1 MNKSKVLIE
10 VIYLHYM
17 YVSYLINYQN
27 TLLLKATYK
36 LKKTYGT
43 KKDNPRLQK
52 LLSVSTVKIKSA
64 MIYFKRK

>member
-1 MNKSKVLIE
+1 
-10 VIYLHYM
+10 M

-52 LLSVSTVKIKSA
+52 LLSVSTVKLKSA